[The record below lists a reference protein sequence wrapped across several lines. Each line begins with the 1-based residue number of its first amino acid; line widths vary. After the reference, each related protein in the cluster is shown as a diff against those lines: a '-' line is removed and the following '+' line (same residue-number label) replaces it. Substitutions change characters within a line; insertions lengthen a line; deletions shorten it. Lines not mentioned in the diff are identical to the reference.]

1 MILQITNQK
10 INPLLNTMIR
20 IAYIILFLA
29 LITSCQ
35 SKKKQAEL
43 LEMSKPTWLKSRPV
57 SSNYFYGIGITSK
70 VGGEQYYQNRA
81 KEKGLADL
89 AQQIST
95 RIKSETNLIKT
106 EDNKGVYE
114 YIQSRINATSN
125 EFLEGY
131 EFVDSWEDLS
141 TYYTFYQLSK
151 QDFYKLKSERKN
163 KAIEFAWLKINQ
175 AQEQEAHMNL
185 IQSLQLYAS
194 AIDALSGYLN
204 EETSKL
210 VNDEKMDLF
219 ETSRSGI
226 LNITKQLNVRCS
238 QKDITGK
245 TGVAIPFD
253 KATIEVQWRN
263 KGIEGIPVKF
273 VYSGGYIVNEI
284 QATDANGRVATPTL
298 NYNQKEQE
306 QLVAEIDFVSL
317 GRKVSKNLLVRQLI
331 EKQKKQSCLTNI
343 FFR

>member
-1 MILQITNQK
+1 
-10 INPLLNTMIR
+10 MIR
-20 IAYIILFLA
+20 VAYIILILT

-57 SSNYFYGIGITSK
+57 SNNYFYGIGISSK
-70 VGGEQYYQNRA
+70 VGGEQYYQNRS
-81 KEKGLADL
+81 KEKALADL

-151 QDFYKLKSERKN
+151 QDFYTLKAERKN

-175 AQEQEAHMNL
+175 AQEQKAQMNL

-204 EETSKL
+204 EETSKT
-210 VNDEKMDLF
+210 VNDEKIDLF
-219 ETSRSGI
+219 ETSRSSI
-226 LNITKQLNVRCS
+226 LNIIKQLNVSCS
-238 QKDITGK
+238 KKEIIGK
-245 TGVAIPFD
+245 TGTTIPSD
-253 KATIEVQWRN
+253 KATIEVLWSNR
-263 KGIEGIPVKF
+263 KAEGIPVKF
-273 VYSGGYIVNEI
+273 IYSAGYIINEI
-284 QATDANGRVATPTL
+284 QVTDAKGNVSTPAL
-298 NYNQKEQE
+298 NFNQKEKE

-331 EKQKKQSCLTNI
+331 EKQKKQSCLTDI
-343 FFR
+343 YFR